1 MNEEQKSNLVE
12 YYDLKS
18 KYERRWRHARSK
30 YLKNQKLSSGQKKYY
45 ISKLK
50 RVCVNCKQEGG
61 TIFSCN
67 NSTLTAVCG
76 NIQTPCKL
84 NLQVHRGDYQNI
96 RELQHELSED
106 VNTIRKS
113 IIITKLN
120 MLFNYVNEPKTV
132 ASFQEL
138 QSHLK
143 TSMKVLDKLTSQY
156 IDIVD
161 NPQVLARI
169 DSLKADNYETLNHMK
184 EVIQRYQE
192 NPSEVLIQEL
202 VDLYINQVRPIVK
215 DIQQLRYKEN
225 MIERGDDNQIRLKQQ
240 PFTIEDLL
248 IDRSRI

>member
-1 MNEEQKSNLVE
+1 MDEDQKVKLIE

-30 YLKNQKLSSGQKKYY
+30 YLKNTKLSTGQKKYY

-67 NSTLTAVCG
+67 DSTLTAVCG
-76 NIQTPCKL
+76 NTQTPCKL
-84 NLQVHRGDYQNI
+84 NIQIHRGDYQNI
-96 RELQHELSED
+96 RELQHELLED

-120 MLFNYVNEPKTV
+120 MLFNYVSEPKTV

-143 TSMKVLDKLTSQY
+143 TSTKVLDKLTSQY
-156 IDIVD
+156 IDIVN
-161 NPQVLARI
+161 NPQILARV

-184 EVIQRYQE
+184 EIIQRYEE
-192 NPSEVLIQEL
+192 NSSEVLIQEL
-202 VDLYINQVRPIVK
+202 VDLYINQVRPLVK
-215 DIQQLRYKEN
+215 DIQQISYKEN
-225 MIERGDDNQIRLKQQ
+225 TIERGNDNQVRLVQQ